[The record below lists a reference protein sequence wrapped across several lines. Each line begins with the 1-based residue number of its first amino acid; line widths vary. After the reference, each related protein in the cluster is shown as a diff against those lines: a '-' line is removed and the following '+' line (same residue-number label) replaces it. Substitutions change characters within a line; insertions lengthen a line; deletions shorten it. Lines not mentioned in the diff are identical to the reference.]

1 MNDENRPSEAEL
13 HAYVDGALNDEDHDR
28 VEAWLAQNPDAAEEV
43 AGWMADSEAL
53 RAAFAP
59 YERTA
64 PGDARLIFEAR
75 HPAPVSARRPFALA
89 AAAVVIFAL
98 GAVGGYALPRII
110 APAPNPVVAIDALP
124 SESRNA
130 FLVYASEKRHPVE
143 VYADDET
150 HLASWLGKRLA
161 LDNLKVPNLKPQGF
175 KLVGGRLVP
184 VAGEAG
190 AMFMYENDTGERL
203 TVLIGKSRENRETSF
218 RFASLGGVETFYWL
232 DQEIGCAVSGEISSD
247 TLRQVAEAV
256 YRQLPV

>member
-1 MNDENRPSEAEL
+1 MNEETRPSEAEL
-13 HAYVDGALNDEDHDR
+13 HAYVDGALSPADHAR
-28 VEAWLAQNPDAAEEV
+28 IEAWLAENPAEADEV

-59 YERTA
+59 YEQTK
-64 PGDARLIFEAR
+64 PGDARLIFDTQPSLR
-75 HPAPVSARRPFALA
+75 PATRRPFALA

-98 GAVGGYALPRII
+98 GAVGGYALPSII
-110 APAPNPVVAIDALP
+110 APASNPVIAIDALP

-143 VYADDET
+143 VYANEES

-161 LDNLKVPNLKPQGF
+161 LDNLKVPDLTSQGF
-175 KLVGGRLVP
+175 KLVGGRLIP

-190 AMFMYENDTGERL
+190 AMFMYENTSGERL
-203 TVLIGKSRENRETSF
+203 TVLLGKSRENRETSF
-218 RFASLGGVETFYWL
+218 RFASLDGVETFYWL
-232 DQEIGCAVSGEISSD
+232 DQDIGCAVSGEISSD